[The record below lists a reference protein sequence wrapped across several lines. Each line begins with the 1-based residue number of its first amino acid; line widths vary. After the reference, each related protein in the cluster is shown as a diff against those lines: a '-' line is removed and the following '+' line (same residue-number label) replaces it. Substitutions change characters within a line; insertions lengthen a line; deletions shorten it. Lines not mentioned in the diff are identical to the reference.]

1 MTTLISF
8 DVDGTL
14 VTSVGDAANKL
25 HRRAFANSFKEI
37 FGIET
42 TIDVVKHHGSTDPL
56 IILAVLKHHGIPLEK
71 AKARLSDLQA
81 SMIKFFQDHQSEAAQ
96 GLRLLPGVKELLETL
111 QADPNVATCL
121 VTGNLQPI
129 GWGKMR
135 ALGIEHLFSP
145 QPFGGFGSDF
155 CSGNIAESW
164 KDRSELVGI
173 AAKRAEELVEGPVVR
188 RFHIGDAP
196 MDMMAAEGAGAT
208 PVGVTTGI
216 FSKQQL
222 EESVKPET
230 NIIVLEGLAE
240 PAKVKEALNLN
251 NHHTQE

>member
-14 VTSVGDAANKL
+14 IGSVGDAANKL
-25 HRRAFANSFKEI
+25 HRRAFAFCFKEI
-37 FGIET
+37 FGIDT

-56 IILAVLKHHGIPLEK
+56 IILAVLEYHGIPKEK
-71 AKARLSDLQA
+71 AMPKMADLQA
-81 SMIKFFQDHQSEAAQ
+81 SMINFFQEHQSEAAQ
-96 GLRLLPGVKELLETL
+96 GLKLLPGVKELLATL
-111 QADPNVATCL
+111 QANPKVATCL

-164 KDRSELVGI
+164 KDRSQLVGI

-188 RFHIGDAP
+188 RFHVGDAP
-196 MDMMAAEGAGAT
+196 MDMKAAEGAGAI

-222 EESVKPET
+222 EQSVKEDT
-230 NIIVLEGLAE
+230 NIIVLDGLAE
-240 PAKVKEALNLN
+240 PAKVVEVLKLN
-251 NHHTQE
+251 NNHSQ